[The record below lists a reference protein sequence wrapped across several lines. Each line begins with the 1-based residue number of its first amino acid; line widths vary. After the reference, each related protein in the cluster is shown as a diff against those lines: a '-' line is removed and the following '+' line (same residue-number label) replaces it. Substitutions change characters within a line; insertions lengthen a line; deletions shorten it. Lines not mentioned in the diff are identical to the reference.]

1 MAESKDTKDAPEASS
16 DTPETPTETNREAFV
31 RLAQRR
37 AGAVITALGSL
48 EQLARPANYDYTP
61 EDWTKINQAINAA
74 LTKTMT
80 AAQTGK
86 VTKDAGFT
94 L

>member
-1 MAESKDTKDAPEASS
+1 MADPKDSPTKDTPA
-16 DTPETPTETNREAFV
+16 ETPREAFV

-48 EQLARPANYDYTP
+48 EQLVRPANYEYTP
-61 EDWTKINQAINAA
+61 EDWTKINQAIEAA
-74 LTKTMT
+74 RAKCMT

-86 VTKDAGFT
+86 VVKDAGFT